1 MSTNKNN
8 VNAIIGAIV
17 REDIPDTPRKTS
29 ASAIMGA
36 AEAGYAYDVSNVS
49 AEYAEHICR
58 NTRLA
63 FVSYGV
69 YGVTAA
75 LRMDNDGN
83 AYVCSRTSALFNFL

>member
-1 MSTNKNN
+1 MSTNKNA

-17 REDIPDTPRKTS
+17 QEDIPDTPRETS

-36 AEAGYAYDVSNVS
+36 ADAGYAYDVSNMN
-49 AEYAEHICR
+49 AEYAAHICR

-63 FVSYGV
+63 FISHGV

-75 LRMDNDGN
+75 LRMDKEGN